1 MHAVGSG
8 ALMKVVDVL
17 GAEIEPLTQFLFD
30 YCKSNVSTIRLG
42 SESIATAHGVEPPDE
57 FRIGV
62 PGFGCRNLLDTIPIP
77 KPAGA
82 PKGSKP
88 TLSGDAGPG
97 EDKEAIMESQMH
109 NAVTPLSAIQS

>member
-1 MHAVGSG
+1 V
-8 ALMKVVDVL
+8 
-17 GAEIEPLTQFLFD
+17 
-30 YCKSNVSTIRLG
+30 SNIRLG

-62 PGFGCRNLLDTIPIP
+62 PGFGRCNLFDTIPVP
-77 KPAGA
+77 KTAGA

-88 TLSGDAGPG
+88 ALSGDAGAG

-109 NAVTPLSAIQS
+109 KCSYAIMRYSMVMPKRHNAVMYPFGH